1 MRLLGLVFPRPV
13 GSSWTRDQTCVSCI
27 GRWMTRL
34 PFSFYSRT
42 FFPIPAVLGGP
53 MVFSSQARL
62 PPFIAYS
69 LLLFAQ
75 PQNPVLLEPSPSTGF
90 VGRVPDRVL
99 RPGFIP
105 DSAPGELCATGQTTS
120 EPQPPAPQPSRGEG
134 KLLASVSCQLLRI
147 ILLQFGGK
155 RGHSPNRSKWAGNVA
170 SSSLTQPLLTENE

>member
-1 MRLLGLVFPRPV
+1 MA
-13 GSSWTRDQTCVSCI
+13 
-27 GRWMTRL
+27 RL
-34 PFSFYSRT
+34 PFIFYFRT
-42 FFPIPAVLGGP
+42 LFPIPAVVRGL

-134 KLLASVSCQLLRI
+134 KLFASVSCQLLTHYTSVI
-147 ILLQFGGK
+147 WGEEGAQSKSKQMGGK
-155 RGHSPNRSKWAGNVA
+155 RGILFTDSTIIN
-170 SSSLTQPLLTENE
+170 